1 MNIKNIVF
9 CLFLLVGLVST
20 HPLKAQ
26 NFSTVRVDELTDDQI
41 RNFIKQATSSG
52 MPESQLENIALSKGM
67 QPSEIAKLRARV
79 NALNAKS
86 SSTGTSDA
94 TVKGKDGSVSRG
106 FEGDVSTIASSDG
119 KKTEQES
126 DIAVQSLKSK
136 IFGRQLFA
144 NPATTFEPNLRLPT
158 PLNYILGTGDQLMV
172 DIYGYSEVNYS
183 LTISPDGTVNIPNIG
198 VTTLSGLTIE
208 AATARIKSKLS
219 TIYSALNTGQTKL
232 SVTLGNIRSIRVILN
247 GEVMKPGTY
256 TLPSLATAFTALYSS
271 GGPTDNGSFRNV
283 EIIRN
288 GKKIASLDVYD
299 FILNGDLKGNVSLRD
314 QDIINIPTYIK
325 RVEIVG
331 EIKRPAIFELKSAED
346 LNKLL
351 EFAGGFTE
359 KAFKARIKVLKNTDT
374 ERRIADITKDEFNSY
389 IPSSGDKYFVNEIL
403 DRFQNRVSIQGAI
416 FRPGDYE
423 LEKGLTVKQLILKAE
438 GLKEDAFKNRAY
450 ITRLTDDL
458 NTELI
463 SVDLNKIMAGTE
475 KDITLKRE
483 DVLSISSIFDLKEE
497 FNISINGEVRKPGSF
512 RYQENMSLE
521 ELIMMAGGF
530 RESATPQRIEISRRV
545 KNSDA
550 TSKSAI
556 TAEVFQMTIDRKLTI
571 EASKF
576 ILEPF
581 DIVTIR
587 TAPGYETQRQVKIDG
602 EVLYPGYYTIT
613 KKDERISDLV
623 KRAGG
628 LTAQA
633 FTDGASLKRTGS
645 FETEIDKEKE
655 QQKIQQFQK
664 IQKNAKDST
673 ALNLENLA
681 IRNSFVG
688 INLTRILDKPSTKQ
702 DLFLENGDILNVPKE
717 LQTVKVSGEVLSPN
731 TVVYNKNKTFKSYVS
746 SAGGFGQNAKK
757 GRAYVIYANGE
768 VKSTKKFLVF
778 NNYPV
783 IRTGAEIFI
792 PKNAEKRKLT
802 PTETVGILAGLA
814 SFGAIVLGVMN
825 LIK

>member
-9 CLFLLVGLVST
+9 CLFLLVGLVYT
-20 HPLKAQ
+20 NQLKAQ

-67 QPSEIAKLRARV
+67 QPAEITKLRARV

-158 PLNYILGTGDQLMV
+158 PLNYVLGTGDQLLV

-198 VTTLSGLTIE
+198 VTSLAGLTIE
-208 AATARIKSKLS
+208 AATARIKSKLA

-247 GEVMKPGTY
+247 GEVLKPGTY

-299 FILNGDLKGNVSLRD
+299 FILNGDLKGNVNLRD
-314 QDIINIPTYIK
+314 QDIINIPTYNK

-331 EIKRPAIFELKSAED
+331 EIKRPAIFELKTAED

-423 LEKGLTVKQLILKAE
+423 LEPGLTVKQLILKAE

-475 KDITLKRE
+475 KDIILKRE

-530 RESATPQRIEISRRV
+530 KESATSQRIEISRRV

-571 EASKF
+571 EAAKF
-576 ILEPF
+576 VLEPF

-613 KKDERISDLV
+613 KKDERISDLI

-645 FETEIDKEKE
+645 FETELDKEKE
-655 QQKIQQFQK
+655 QLKIQQFQK
-664 IQKNAKDST
+664 IQKNSNDSS
-673 ALNLENLA
+673 ALNLENLT
-681 IRNSFVG
+681 IRNSFIG

-731 TVVYNKNKTFKSYVS
+731 TVVYNKNKTFKSYVL

-757 GRAYVIYANGE
+757 RNSYVIYANGS
-768 VKSTKKFLVF
+768 VRSTKKFLVF

-783 IRTGAEIFI
+783 VRTGAEIFI
-792 PKNAEKRKLT
+792 SKNAEKRKLT
-802 PTETVGILAGLA
+802 AAESVGILAGLA
-814 SFGAIVLGVMN
+814 SFGAIILGVVN
-825 LIK
+825 IIK

>member
-1 MNIKNIVF
+1 MKFKNIILLLFVF
-9 CLFLLVGLVST
+9 IGFIITSQT
-20 HPLKAQ
+20 QAQ
-26 NFSTVRVDELTDDQI
+26 TFNTQNLSNVKVDDLTDDQI
-41 RNFIKQATSSG
+41 RNFIKQLESYG
-52 MPESQLENIALSKGM
+52 MSQDQLEQVAEARGMKPEEIQKLKIRVAKLQDKSNSKNQKNGERIVNYGNEEDLMDSTFLKQQVLGDALS
-67 QPSEIAKLRARV
+67 
-79 NALNAKS
+79 
-86 SSTGTSDA
+86 
-94 TVKGKDGSVSRG
+94 
-106 FEGDVSTIASSDG
+106 
-119 KKTEQES
+119 
-126 DIAVQSLKSK
+126 SLKPK
-136 IFGRQLFA
+136 IFGQDLFK
-144 NPATTFEPNLRLPT
+144 NTKITFEPNLRLAT
-158 PLNYILGTGDQLMV
+158 PLNYILGTGDQLLV
-172 DIYGYSEVNYS
+172 DIYGYSEVNYT

-374 ERRIADITKDEFNSY
+374 ERKIADITKDEFNSY

-423 LEKGLTVKQLILKAE
+423 LEPGLTVKQLILKAE

-497 FNISINGEVRKPGSF
+497 FNISINGEVRRPGSF
-512 RYQENMSLE
+512 RYQENMSFE

-530 RESATPQRIEISRRV
+530 KESATAQRIEISRRV

-550 TSKSAI
+550 MSKSAI
-556 TAEVFQMTIDRKLTI
+556 TAEVFQMTIDRNLTI
-571 EASKF
+571 EAAKF
-576 ILEPF
+576 VLEPF

-613 KKDERISDLV
+613 KKDERISDLI

-633 FTDGASLKRTGS
+633 FTDGASLKRAGS
-645 FETEIDKEKE
+645 FETQIDQEKE
-655 QQKIQQFQK
+655 QLKIQQFQK
-664 IQKNAKDST
+664 IQKNSNDSS
-673 ALNLENLA
+673 ALNLENLT
-681 IRNSFVG
+681 IRNSFIG
-688 INLTRILDKPSTKQ
+688 INLTRILDKTSTKQ
-702 DLFLENGDILNVPKE
+702 DLYLENGDILNVPKE

-746 SAGGFGQNAKK
+746 NAGGFGQNAKK
-757 GRAYVIYANGE
+757 GRAYVIYANGS

-783 IRTGAEIFI
+783 VRTGAEIFI

-802 PTETVGILAGLA
+802 PTESVGILAGLA